1 MRNSW
6 GLMKI
11 IKQPSGFEYEIAIY
25 HPCRL
30 DFLKK
35 IFDLNNM

>member
-11 IKQPSGFEYEIAIY
+11 VKQPSGFEYEIAIY
-25 HPCRL
+25 HPNRL
-30 DFLKK
+30 DFLVN
-35 IFDLNNM
+35 IFILKNM